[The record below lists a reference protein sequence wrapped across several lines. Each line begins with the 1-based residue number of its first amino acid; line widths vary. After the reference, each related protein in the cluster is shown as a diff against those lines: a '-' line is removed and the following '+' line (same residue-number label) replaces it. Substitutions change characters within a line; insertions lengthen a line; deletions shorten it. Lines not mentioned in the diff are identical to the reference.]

1 MSTRYLQ
8 SGDDTIKENIGLCSG
23 RFGATR
29 LEETLRSWRVLYEEF
44 RNDIFPGIRVDEM
57 SLVQESFVNSAV
69 NHHRSGNLPGIGPW
83 LLYAPFKMLL
93 LDRDDVYKDSAIVY
107 F

>member
-1 MSTRYLQ
+1 
-8 SGDDTIKENIGLCSG
+8 
-23 RFGATR
+23 
-29 LEETLRSWRVLYEEF
+29 
-44 RNDIFPGIRVDEM
+44 M